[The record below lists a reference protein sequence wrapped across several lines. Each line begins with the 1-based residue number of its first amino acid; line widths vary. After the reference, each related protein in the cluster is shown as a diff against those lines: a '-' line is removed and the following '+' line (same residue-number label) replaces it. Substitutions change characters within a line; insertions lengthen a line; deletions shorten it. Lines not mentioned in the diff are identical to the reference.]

1 MRRTTPVILLAL
13 ALASAGCPDSLE
25 RHCPSSSLPSGNF
38 QLTLSLQHTPDE
50 CVLVRSADGSPGP
63 ADGSIVPSAQNVQST
78 LCAGPSDAGATL
90 YLLVANSDVLRQSPL
105 DPDGGFSFVS
115 PPLVG
120 AQTLCGC
127 PADVSET
134 ISGSLVGGGT
144 TGFTLGPDGGLVP
157 QPTEIDGAVLQ
168 TLVSD
173 AGNCLCKL
181 PCAEHYTLTGTLN
194 R

>member
-1 MRRTTPVILLAL
+1 MPLRTVS
-13 ALASAGCPDSLE
+13 SAMPYW
-25 RHCPSSSLPSGNF
+25 
-38 QLTLSLQHTPDE
+38 LSA
-50 CVLVRSADGSPGP
+50 V
-63 ADGSIVPSAQNVQST
+63 
-78 LCAGPSDAGATL
+78 
-90 YLLVANSDVLRQSPL
+90 
-105 DPDGGFSFVS
+105 GFSSTRTPGSELPPTMTWPTPGSWDSFCCRMLEAASYICPRLSVS
-115 PPLVG
+115 
-120 AQTLCGC
+120 
-127 PADVSET
+127 DVSET
-134 ISGSLVGGGT
+134 ISGSLVGGGA